1 MLIQDLL
8 KKAELQGKFV
18 WEKHLTSQEGLFLAF
33 SCFFFVKN
41 KKVQDLQY
49 GHASEENVKMGVAQK
64 NWSLYLEK
72 SELLC
77 KLTSQDFVSKIT
89 Y

>member
-1 MLIQDLL
+1 M
-8 KKAELQGKFV
+8 FF
-18 WEKHLTSQEGLFLAF
+18 WLFRV
-33 SCFFFVKN
+33 FFFVKN

-49 GHASEENVKMGVAQK
+49 GHASGENVKMGVAQK

>member
-1 MLIQDLL
+1 M
-8 KKAELQGKFV
+8 FF
-18 WEKHLTSQEGLFLAF
+18 WLFRV
-33 SCFFFVKN
+33 FFFVKN
-41 KKVQDLQY
+41 KKVRDLQY
-49 GHASEENVKMGVAQK
+49 GHASGENVKMGVAQK

>member
-1 MLIQDLL
+1 
-8 KKAELQGKFV
+8 
-18 WEKHLTSQEGLFLAF
+18 
-33 SCFFFVKN
+33 VKN

-49 GHASEENVKMGVAQK
+49 GHASGENAKMGVAQK